1 MFRNWNPL
9 SIGRSATAQQQAT
22 PGTFD
27 TRRRLR
33 AGLPSRQLKELKQL
47 QNENTRL
54 KKRVTE
60 LKLDKSIL
68 QNLARLGSA
77 GKCP

>member
-1 MFRNWNPL
+1 MIRNWNPL
-9 SIGRSATAQQQAT
+9 STGRGAAAQQQAGPDT
-22 PGTFD
+22 SA

-47 QNENTRL
+47 LNQNTRL
-54 KKRVTE
+54 KRRVTE

-77 GKCP
+77 GKHL